1 MAGNIQVC
9 VVEAAL
15 GFAFSVAWEKV
26 YFDVVVVLD
35 VVLDYPGNCA
45 TKCDYYVIR
54 ALLPMA
60 EGWDDTPI
68 IPSTC
73 PVELKKC

>member
-1 MAGNIQVC
+1 M
-9 VVEAAL
+9 VEAAL
-15 GFAFSVAWEKV
+15 GFAFAVAGEEV

-35 VVLDYPGNCA
+35 VVLDYPWDCA

-54 ALLPMA
+54 GLLPMA